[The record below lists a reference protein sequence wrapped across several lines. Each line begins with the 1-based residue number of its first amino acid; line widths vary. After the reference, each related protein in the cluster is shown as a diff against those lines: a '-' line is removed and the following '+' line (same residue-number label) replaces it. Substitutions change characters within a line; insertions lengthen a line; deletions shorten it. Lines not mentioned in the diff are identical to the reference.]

1 MEVWPHG
8 NVGFA
13 AVVGRP
19 NVGKST
25 FINQVLKFRLAAV
38 SSRPHTTRKRWL
50 GIHSTDDA
58 QVIFTDTPGIHESK
72 NKMDE
77 KMDKGIKDSIRDT
90 DVIILICDAL
100 REFGEEDNMAAESVK
115 NHSDAV
121 ILVVNKID
129 EATPEQIEEMKRQY
143 KSVLGD
149 VSTYEI
155 SALKDQNVD
164 ELLSEV
170 VERLP
175 KGPFL
180 YSPDEVTTAFVR
192 DIASEIIREAV
203 IEQMEKELPHSTVVK
218 IDKWDENDK
227 KIKIHATV
235 IVERKTQKAIV
246 IGKNGDMINLIRK
259 NAVEKLRDGLEKFI
273 DLRLFVSVTP
283 NWQNNK
289 NFLREMGITDD

>member
-77 KMDKGIKDSIRDT
+77 KMDKGIKESIRDT